1 MGEIIKGMCCS
12 MVIYLLLPDV
22 PLTKMQTVLILI
34 VGCAI
39 STAVIWWVQE
49 KVAAHRFYKRKR
61 EFRELMERTTMKGG
75 GRRCG

>member
-12 MVIYLLLPDV
+12 FVIYLLLPDV
-22 PLTKMQTVLILI
+22 PLSKIQTVLILI

-39 STAVIWWVQE
+39 STAAIWWVQDKLE
-49 KVAAHRFYKRKR
+49 ERKFYKRR
-61 EFRELMERTTMKGG
+61 RQFRELVEKTTVKGG

>member
-1 MGEIIKGMCCS
+1 MNEIIKGMACS
-12 MVIYLLLPDV
+12 MLIYLLLPDV

-34 VGCAI
+34 VGCMVCTSI
-39 STAVIWWVQE
+39 LWFIQE
-49 KVAAHRFYKRKR
+49 KMEERKFYKRRR